1 MKPIS
6 ITIEGI
12 KSFYN
17 KTEIN
22 FDFNGLFCI
31 CGDTGSGKTTILDC
45 IILALYGKVKSGNN
59 LADYIN
65 LRKDKGTVDLVFEAT
80 VDKTVQRYQVTRTIS
95 SNGTVSKAKLVNLTT
110 GEVIAEQ
117 ALKVNEELMAITE
130 LSVGDFTQVVVLQQ
144 GEFAKFLT
152 SAKSDRSITVGNLF
166 KLNKYRKLGPKIS
179 EKKNEAKIKLDANES
194 ALLEV
199 ESVTVDK
206 IAEQEKELKR
216 DKKSVTEVRN
226 RVDELNA
233 KVAALGKLKIEY
245 DEAVAAKE
253 ELKKQK
259 ERAVMLE
266 KALKD
271 VKEKLVGEQANQQ
284 RIHDSITTVS
294 EILGRLQGL
303 KGLIDEAKAHGAK
316 VTELRHAYVKVSDEY
331 KKSVE
336 EKEKAKVEYDESKKA
351 YDESV
356 ALLKEHVASTGYK
369 DKVYKIKNAYDMAKF
384 EQSRFA
390 TDIDA
395 EQKRLVDRTESSKNL
410 LAAKLLAEEKMRV
423 ADEALASARQK
434 EQENIM
440 QKAAE
445 SLKNSL
451 KEGDVCPV
459 CGSVVDKIEHFTLQ
473 ESDVAAK
480 QKDYEDACRNASKAA
495 IAAAGAAEQK
505 SQSEKTLRELGLK
518 FAAAEQL
525 VNERLK
531 EFPDVVVADKIIERI
546 DTVMSLSNKLETLQ
560 EVVTAKTQNCELIKN
575 NLDSIKEQGKVEAN
589 EQKRLEETVIAQA
602 GGDAEKQIKKAEEQ
616 NAILIAQKEK
626 SEKAI
631 NAYIEQSGIV
641 NSDLAQTNS
650 AIIRLESV
658 KIPIY
663 DAVEAENAAKELS
676 NANELKE
683 TLIAACA
690 RRESEIAAMKG
701 QHEKKMQL
709 REEHAKLLSSYDV
722 YSELYKLLSG
732 EKFVNYIAEE
742 YILGF
747 TEQASAILMRV
758 TNGKYEL
765 EYKDGDY
772 YVTDFINGGSRKAVT
787 LSGGETFLAS
797 LALAIAISRE
807 IARYKTYEF
816 FFLDEGFGTLD
827 ERSLNLVT
835 EALTTLSSD
844 TMVGVV
850 THRSELTD
858 RIFSK
863 LEVEFSEEGS
873 TVKRID

>member
-1 MKPIS
+1 M
-6 ITIEGI
+6 
-12 KSFYN
+12 
-17 KTEIN
+17 
-22 FDFNGLFCI
+22 FCI

-245 DEAVAAKE
+245 DE
-253 ELKKQK
+253 
-259 ERAVMLE
+259 ERAVLLE

-284 RIHDSITTVS
+284 CIHDSITAVS

-316 VTELRHAYVKVSDEY
+316 VTELRHAYVKVFDEY

-356 ALLKEHVASTGYK
+356 ALLKEHVASTEYK

-395 EQKRLVDRTESSKNL
+395 EKKRLVDRTESSKNL
-410 LAAKLLAEEKMRV
+410 LAAKLLAEEKMRI

-459 CGSVVDKIEHFTLQ
+459 CGSVVDKIEHITLQ

-518 FAAAEQL
+518 FAAAEQSA
-525 VNERLK
+525 NERLK

-616 NAILIAQKEK
+616 NAILTAQKEK

-650 AIIRLESV
+650 AITRLESV

>member
-259 ERAVMLE
+259 ERAVLLE

-284 RIHDSITTVS
+284 CIHDSITAVS

-316 VTELRHAYVKVSDEY
+316 VTELRHAYVKVFDEY

-336 EKEKAKVEYDESKKA
+336 EKEKAKVEYDES
-351 YDESV
+351 V
-356 ALLKEHVASTGYK
+356 ALLKEHVASTEYK

-395 EQKRLVDRTESSKNL
+395 EKKRLVDRTESSKNL
-410 LAAKLLAEEKMRV
+410 LAAKLLAEEKMRI

-518 FAAAEQL
+518 FAAAEQSA
-525 VNERLK
+525 NERLK

>member
-259 ERAVMLE
+259 ERAVLLG

-284 RIHDSITTVS
+284 CIHDSITAVS

-316 VTELRHAYVKVSDEY
+316 VTELRHAYVKVFDEY

-356 ALLKEHVASTGYK
+356 ALLKEHVASTEYK

-395 EQKRLVDRTESSKNL
+395 EKKRLVDL
-410 LAAKLLAEEKMRV
+410 
-423 ADEALASARQK
+423 
-434 EQENIM
+434 
-440 QKAAE
+440 
-445 SLKNSL
+445 SL
-451 KEGDVCPV
+451 
-459 CGSVVDKIEHFTLQ
+459 IH
-473 ESDVAAK
+473 
-480 QKDYEDACRNASKAA
+480 
-495 IAAAGAAEQK
+495 I
-505 SQSEKTLRELGLK
+505 
-518 FAAAEQL
+518 
-525 VNERLK
+525 
-531 EFPDVVVADKIIERI
+531 
-546 DTVMSLSNKLETLQ
+546 
-560 EVVTAKTQNCELIKN
+560 
-575 NLDSIKEQGKVEAN
+575 
-589 EQKRLEETVIAQA
+589 
-602 GGDAEKQIKKAEEQ
+602 
-616 NAILIAQKEK
+616 
-626 SEKAI
+626 
-631 NAYIEQSGIV
+631 
-641 NSDLAQTNS
+641 
-650 AIIRLESV
+650 
-658 KIPIY
+658 
-663 DAVEAENAAKELS
+663 
-676 NANELKE
+676 
-683 TLIAACA
+683 
-690 RRESEIAAMKG
+690 
-701 QHEKKMQL
+701 
-709 REEHAKLLSSYDV
+709 
-722 YSELYKLLSG
+722 
-732 EKFVNYIAEE
+732 
-742 YILGF
+742 
-747 TEQASAILMRV
+747 
-758 TNGKYEL
+758 
-765 EYKDGDY
+765 
-772 YVTDFINGGSRKAVT
+772 
-787 LSGGETFLAS
+787 
-797 LALAIAISRE
+797 
-807 IARYKTYEF
+807 
-816 FFLDEGFGTLD
+816 
-827 ERSLNLVT
+827 
-835 EALTTLSSD
+835 
-844 TMVGVV
+844 
-850 THRSELTD
+850 
-858 RIFSK
+858 
-863 LEVEFSEEGS
+863 
-873 TVKRID
+873 

>member
-1 MKPIS
+1 
-6 ITIEGI
+6 
-12 KSFYN
+12 
-17 KTEIN
+17 
-22 FDFNGLFCI
+22 
-31 CGDTGSGKTTILDC
+31 
-45 IILALYGKVKSGNN
+45 
-59 LADYIN
+59 
-65 LRKDKGTVDLVFEAT
+65 
-80 VDKTVQRYQVTRTIS
+80 
-95 SNGTVSKAKLVNLTT
+95 
-110 GEVIAEQ
+110 
-117 ALKVNEELMAITE
+117 
-130 LSVGDFTQVVVLQQ
+130 
-144 GEFAKFLT
+144 
-152 SAKSDRSITVGNLF
+152 
-166 KLNKYRKLGPKIS
+166 
-179 EKKNEAKIKLDANES
+179 
-194 ALLEV
+194 
-199 ESVTVDK
+199 
-206 IAEQEKELKR
+206 
-216 DKKSVTEVRN
+216 
-226 RVDELNA
+226 
-233 KVAALGKLKIEY
+233 
-245 DEAVAAKE
+245 
-253 ELKKQK
+253 
-259 ERAVMLE
+259 
-266 KALKD
+266 
-271 VKEKLVGEQANQQ
+271 
-284 RIHDSITTVS
+284 
-294 EILGRLQGL
+294 
-303 KGLIDEAKAHGAK
+303 
-316 VTELRHAYVKVSDEY
+316 
-331 KKSVE
+331 
-336 EKEKAKVEYDESKKA
+336 
-351 YDESV
+351 
-356 ALLKEHVASTGYK
+356 
-369 DKVYKIKNAYDMAKF
+369 
-384 EQSRFA
+384 
-390 TDIDA
+390 
-395 EQKRLVDRTESSKNL
+395 
-410 LAAKLLAEEKMRV
+410 
-423 ADEALASARQK
+423 
-434 EQENIM
+434 M

-459 CGSVVDKIEHFTLQ
+459 CGSVVDKIEHITLQ

-518 FAAAEQL
+518 FAAAEQSA
-525 VNERLK
+525 NDRLK

-616 NAILIAQKEK
+616 NAILTAQKEK

-663 DAVEAENAAKELS
+663 DAVEAENAAKELL